1 MYINYS
7 ELFMNTATFRK
18 DPDQT
23 FSLLSRSLTNRL
35 FGTSC
40 KVVFPVLQV
49 LVVGSYT
56 ITFSLQNK

>member
-7 ELFMNTATFRK
+7 ELLINTATFRT

-23 FSLLSRSLTNRL
+23 FPLLPYSITNCL
-35 FGTSC
+35 FGTNC

-49 LVVGSYT
+49 LVVGNYT
-56 ITFSLQNK
+56 IKFSLQNK